1 MHKRIALLL
10 AVLFFYTSSLFA
22 QDVVSSDIKPTGIKK
37 PSRDIIMIQITY
49 DNWLNKPDSVSL
61 TGFGRGTNFYI
72 CYDFPISKSNFSFA
86 AGIGIGTST
95 LYLKDQQLVLTDTG
109 AAAQALFLPESKD
122 YKKFKFSST
131 FLEAPFELRYF
142 GNKDN
147 RNVGFK
153 AAIGLRV
160 GTLLGVHTK
169 ARYTVDGSKVIE
181 KENTKR
187 FFENWRYA
195 ATVRVGWGNF
205 SVMGAYNLGGVF
217 KEGKG
222 PDVTPYSIGLCITG
236 L

>member
-10 AVLFFYTSSLFA
+10 AVLFLQTASLLA
-22 QDVVSSDIKPTGIKK
+22 QDVESSNTKPTGIKK
-37 PSRDIIMIQITY
+37 PSRDILMIQLTY
-49 DNWLNKPDSVSL
+49 DNWSNTPDSINL

-72 CYDFPISKSNFSFA
+72 CYDFPIGKSNFSFA

-95 LYLKDQQLVLTDTG
+95 LYLKDQQLSLTDTG
-109 AAAQALFLPESKD
+109 ANAQAAFIPETKD
-122 YKKFKFSST
+122 YKKYKFSST

-142 GNKDN
+142 GNKNN

-160 GTLLGVHTK
+160 GTLLAVHTK
-169 ARYTVDGSKVIE
+169 GRYAVDGSKVIE
-181 KENTKR
+181 KETSKR

-195 ATVRVGWGNF
+195 GTVRLGWGNF
-205 SVMGAYNLGGVF
+205 SIIGAYNLAGVF

-222 PDVTPYSIGLCITG
+222 PDVTPYSVGLCITG